1 MQKRAALYVRVS
13 TNDQQTATQESE
25 LQEYARRRGWAV
37 MKIYRDAGISGAVQ
51 RRPGLDALIA
61 DCRRRRSGIDV
72 VLVWKFDRF
81 ARSLRHCLTAL
92 EEFRA
97 LGIDF
102 CSATEPIDTTMPH
115 GELVFQILAAV
126 AQWERSLIQER
137 VRAGIARAKRE
148 GKKIGRPQEIT
159 TENIEAIRR
168 ARKNGASF
176 RALAARFGISTW
188 SAHRACMA

>member
-13 TNDQQTATQESE
+13 TNEQQTATQESE
-25 LQEYARRRGWAV
+25 LQDYARRRDWV
-37 MKIYRDAGISGAVQ
+37 VTKIYKDAGISGAVA
-51 RRPGLDALIA
+51 RRPGLNALLS

-72 VLVWKFDRF
+72 VLVWKIDRLG
-81 ARSLRHCLTAL
+81 RSLLNCLTAL

-97 LGIDF
+97 LGINF
-102 CSATEPIDTTMPH
+102 CSATEPIDTTLPH

-159 TENIEAIRR
+159 ATVIKAIKE

-176 RALAARFGISTW
+176 RALADQFGVSTW
-188 SAHRACMA
+188 SAHRVCTA

>member
-25 LQEYARRRGWAV
+25 LQEYAGRRGWAV
-37 MKIYRDAGISGAVQ
+37 TKIYRDAGISGAVQ

-92 EEFRA
+92 EEFRV

-159 TENIEAIRR
+159 ARDIAAIKE
-168 ARKNGASF
+168 ARKSGASF
-176 RALAARFGISTW
+176 RALATQFGISTW
-188 SAHRACMA
+188 SAHRACAA

>member
-1 MQKRAALYVRVS
+1 
-13 TNDQQTATQESE
+13 
-25 LQEYARRRGWAV
+25 
-37 MKIYRDAGISGAVQ
+37 
-51 RRPGLDALIA
+51 
-61 DCRRRRSGIDV
+61 

-81 ARSLRHCLTAL
+81 ARSLRQCLTAL
-92 EEFRA
+92 EEFRG

-102 CSATEPIDTTMPH
+102 CSATEPIDTTLPH

-148 GKKIGRPQEIT
+148 GKRIGRPQEIT
-159 TENIEAIRR
+159 AAVIKAIKE

-176 RALAARFGISTW
+176 RDIADQFGVSTW